1 MVLAVG
7 HVSIRGARG
16 IPRAP
21 SGPAGDVL
29 PPGNVQSNS
38 SVCASWMPHLWS
50 NFCRLVLLLQL
61 RWFIPFLLYVYL
73 AHTFYGLFP
82 CSWSLSTS
90 RGLLMYPFQLLHLFS
105 CSLVCLLG
113 HLWLL
118 LSLVLCCWWMWVES
132 DSQEQTGRDFLNVS
146 WEILC
151 YFSNWFSISV
161 FNLTSCNLF
170 PLSCLPKAHLT
181 WVRFSLG
188 VGEGLTAH

>member
-21 SGPAGDVL
+21 PGRAEDVL

-90 RGLLMYPFQLLHLFS
+90 HGLLMYPFQLLHLFS

-113 HLWLL
+113 HLRLL
-118 LSLVLCCWWMWVES
+118 LSLVLCFHFAAGGCEWRAIVRSRLVEIS
-132 DSQEQTGRDFLNVS
+132 LMFLEKFCVIFPTDSLFLFLIWHHLHVT
-146 WEILC
+146 
-151 YFSNWFSISV
+151 YFHWTVCPRLIS
-161 FNLTSCNLF
+161 
-170 PLSCLPKAHLT
+170 
-181 WVRFSLG
+181 RELG
-188 VGEGLTAH
+188 LV